1 MTAIAAPQDLVSQ
14 QLAEDRAPAEIL
26 DAINLRIRVAHY
38 LADFMAENARAL
50 AYAANNGCPVVDLF
64 ANPNGRER
72 GNRISAYPT
81 TVTLST
87 VERHRAK
94 VAQLGTLAGRIGIRS
109 TESADALAK
118 VETAV
123 SEAVRR
129 LRGLDLQLSAVFVEG
144 NGKSYLS
151 GIEQAALD
159 VEQFSW
165 SSTEKNV
172 SASTDIR
179 HNAGA
184 QRWTRNDRK
193 ATSYIGQTGS
203 LDEDAL
209 SSAVAEAD
217 EIGGRLY

>member
-1 MTAIAAPQDLVSQ
+1 MTAIAAPQDLVSAVT
-14 QLAEDRAPAEIL
+14 AEDRSPAEIL
-26 DAINLRIRVAHY
+26 DSINLRIRVAHY

-50 AYAANNGCPVVDLF
+50 AYATVNGCPIVDLY

-72 GNRISAYPT
+72 GNRIAAYPT
-81 TVTLST
+81 SVTLST

-94 VAQLGTLAGRIGIRS
+94 IAQLGTLAGRIGIRS
-109 TESADALAK
+109 TESAEALAK

-129 LRGLDLQLSAVFVEG
+129 LRGLDLRLSAVFVDG

-172 SASTDIR
+172 SAATDIR
-179 HNAGA
+179 HNASA

-203 LDEDAL
+203 LDDDAL
-209 SSAVAEAD
+209 ASAIAEAD
-217 EIGGRLY
+217 AAGGRLY